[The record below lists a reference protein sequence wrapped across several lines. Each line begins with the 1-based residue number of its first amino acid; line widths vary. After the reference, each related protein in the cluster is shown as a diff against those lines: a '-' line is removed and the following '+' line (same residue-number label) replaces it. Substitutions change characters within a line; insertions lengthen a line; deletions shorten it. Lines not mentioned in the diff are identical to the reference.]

1 MSSIAVHP
9 SFPKARQTQVDGSRG
24 SLCSACGER
33 GAYCIDSRPTGD
45 GRRTRRRHACAGC
58 GHRETT
64 YEISEARLAEL
75 EQAEKRLMMIRAA
88 LTPED

>member
-1 MSSIAVHP
+1 MSSIAIHP
-9 SFPKARQTQVDGSRG
+9 SFPKSLASKIVAGRG
-24 SLCSACGER
+24 NVCPLCLDDML
-33 GAYCIDSRPTGD
+33 YCVDSRPAKG
-45 GRRTRRRHACAGC
+45 GWRTRRHACAGC